1 MDTERKRAQEK
12 QVVHCMIPLYCRR
25 KHHTRG
31 ALCPDC
37 AALEA
42 YACQRSDH
50 CPFIRT
56 KTFCSQCKVHCYHP
70 EMRERIR
77 QVMRFSGPR
86 MLWVHPVL
94 AVRHLWETCRV
105 RFQTRRKP

>member
-1 MDTERKRAQEK
+1 MHDRSVLPPQTP
-12 QVVHCMIPLYCRR
+12 HP
-25 KHHTRG
+25 G

-94 AVRHLWETCRV
+94 AVRHLWETCRE